1 MMLRRKGKMI
11 AGLGLLVSF
20 ILLPG
25 YASRIDSVASD
36 QSKKPELSSVP
47 VKAPPPIA
55 NIRPYSLR
63 VGEKLYTKYCEICHG
78 AAGDGKGFNAY
89 TLEVQPRDFTNRQY
103 MNALADSRLAET
115 IREGGRGVNKSVL
128 MQTWG
133 GTLSPLEINYLVQ
146 YLRQFS
152 P

>member
-1 MMLRRKGKMI
+1 MQRSWRKII
-11 AGLGLLVSF
+11 AGLGAFTAIVLLV
-20 ILLPG
+20 G
-25 YASRIDSVASD
+25 RASLNDSVPSNQGKNAV
-36 QSKKPELSSVP
+36 LSHEP

-63 VGEKLYTKYCEICHG
+63 MGEQLYTKYCAICHG
-78 AAGDGKGFNAY
+78 TDGDGKGFNAY

-133 GTLSPLEINYLVQ
+133 GTLSHLEINYLVQ